1 MKNAITWY
9 YTFETKNYPSTI
21 ISRKKVHKTPEV
33 YGRKEGRKEGVV
45 MQRKAKKC
53 RSENCNSQYH
63 NFLKHDPQFASY
75 K

>member
-33 YGRKEGRKEGVV
+33 YGRKEGVV

-63 NFLKHDPQFASY
+63 NFLKYDPQFASY

>member
-45 MQRKAKKC
+45 MQRKAKNAGVKTVTVNITI
-53 RSENCNSQYH
+53 S
-63 NFLKHDPQFASY
+63 
-75 K
+75 

>member
-33 YGRKEGRKEGVV
+33 FGRKEGRSCYAKEAKNAGVKTV
-45 MQRKAKKC
+45 TVNITI
-53 RSENCNSQYH
+53 S
-63 NFLKHDPQFASY
+63 
-75 K
+75 

>member
-33 YGRKEGRKEGVV
+33 YGRKEGRKEG
-45 MQRKAKKC
+45 RSCYAKE
-53 RSENCNSQYH
+53 S
-63 NFLKHDPQFASY
+63 
-75 K
+75 

>member
-33 YGRKEGRKEGVV
+33 YGRKEGRKELLCKGELKNAGVKTV
-45 MQRKAKKC
+45 TVNITI
-53 RSENCNSQYH
+53 S
-63 NFLKHDPQFASY
+63 
-75 K
+75 